1 MYCENC
7 GIEVDENATFCSQCG
22 HPLMKK
28 EQSFID
34 DAGNQEKK
42 EDTFA
47 FQHSRA
53 TEREEDAEGVFKET
67 FDYKQKFQT
76 AKKGIMKGLSGRREV
91 VSLKL
96 KSPAPLDDGLR
107 KYNFIY
113 VIMIILFLLISG
125 LKVGGAIVGLFFGW
139 AIKTV
144 VASNEWE
151 KLDWIRYEINK
162 KPTKEEILKDLIPSM
177 AVYGMFGE
185 IGQDAILVSR
195 SGYQY
200 KISYSDDEHFVM
212 EPSAS
217 ILKEP
222 SSLGRI
228 TRYKNAV
235 IDLGIIGYLITCIC
249 DGNDEELQRY
259 AANSQ
264 AFASNYIKSR
274 KETWKSAIITV
285 VAFLIA
291 LACFVLSMG
300 SDYSDEIRSVTLY
313 GTECTVD
320 EAFSTFFHD
329 LKWDTYS
336 SDTEGYYLVE
346 GKGKC
351 YYVIGDKA
359 SPVTCIVEFVYQPE
373 SGVAYVQQV
382 KAGERVYM
390 DSDEISEF
398 LQDVYGYE
406 NMTQP
411 NSIEGFLEGYANALI
426 SGANNHLFGK
436 YISYEEGKQLY

>member
-1 MYCENC
+1 
-7 GIEVDENATFCSQCG
+7 
-22 HPLMKK
+22 
-28 EQSFID
+28 
-34 DAGNQEKK
+34 
-42 EDTFA
+42 
-47 FQHSRA
+47 
-53 TEREEDAEGVFKET
+53 
-67 FDYKQKFQT
+67 
-76 AKKGIMKGLSGRREV
+76 MKGLSGRREV
-91 VSLKL
+91 VSLRL

-107 KYNFIY
+107 KYAFIY

-151 KLDWIRYEINK
+151 KLDWIRYEIDK
-162 KPTKEEILKDLIPSM
+162 KPTKEEILKYLIPSM

-200 KISYSDDEHFVM
+200 KISYSDDKHFVM

-300 SDYSDEIRSVTLY
+300 DRKSV
-313 GTECTVD
+313 V
-320 EAFSTFFHD
+320 
-329 LKWDTYS
+329 
-336 SDTEGYYLVE
+336 
-346 GKGKC
+346 
-351 YYVIGDKA
+351 
-359 SPVTCIVEFVYQPE
+359 
-373 SGVAYVQQV
+373 
-382 KAGERVYM
+382 
-390 DSDEISEF
+390 
-398 LQDVYGYE
+398 
-406 NMTQP
+406 
-411 NSIEGFLEGYANALI
+411 
-426 SGANNHLFGK
+426 
-436 YISYEEGKQLY
+436 